1 MLGLKEKKRISH
13 GPKLENFDFYIFSKD
28 QRKSSHTNSPTCSA
42 ATHTLFLPLSHTYT
56 NTHTHARTLEE
67 MTERKNVCFS

>member
-28 QRKSSHTNSPTCSA
+28 QRKSSHTNS
-42 ATHTLFLPLSHTYT
+42 LILSP
-56 NTHTHARTLEE
+56 REE
-67 MTERKNVCFS
+67 AVA